1 MDRDSLLKLIDS
13 EKDAHIAFLQAF
25 VQAPSLNPP
34 GDTRQAAAV
43 ISEYLRQKNVPVATM
58 AGKAELPNVV
68 GSFTGAGAGWQGM
81 AISTSSPSEILSA
94 GITADRGRA
103 TAMATPS
110 TAAEP

>member
-25 VQAPSLNPP
+25 VQAPSTNPP

-43 ISEYLRQKNVPVATM
+43 ISEYLRQKNVPAATM

-68 GSFTGAGAGWQGM
+68 SSFTGAGARPRVAMNGHIDIFAVGDSVGWDHVVGLQ
-81 AISTSSPSEILSA
+81 
-94 GITADRGRA
+94 
-103 TAMATPS
+103 
-110 TAAEP
+110 